1 MCHQNGMTSGI
12 ALIRNKWSNGNFT
25 AAVTTKVIRT
35 RNITMKDVSNSTFFN
50 LGVNSVLLL
59 HQSNDRGSTNKT
71 TKAKEKAAILD
82 TVVMVH
88 MSERHP
94 MIAHALNA
102 SMDNHH
108 HLGTLAVAVM
118 DLVPSGDAI

>member
-12 ALIRNKWSNGNFT
+12 AHIRNRWSNGNST
-25 AAVTTKVIRT
+25 AAVTTKVIKT
-35 RNITMKDVSNSTFFN
+35 RNITMKDGSSLTF
-50 LGVNSVLLL
+50 LSLEVNSALLL
-59 HQSNDRGSTNKT
+59 HQSKDRGSRNKT
-71 TKAKEKAAILD
+71 TKAKGKAAILD

-88 MSERHP
+88 MTERP
-94 MIAHALNA
+94 LMIARVRNA